1 MKILTATNC
10 GLNYFLYFYDMKQKR
25 IEWICELLIHKL
37 NTKKNGASFNEIQD
51 YLKKKTNEIKSKTNS
66 IGLSKRTIESDIK
79 AIRIGD
85 FDYSNKNII
94 KNKDEIVFHLK
105 YNRNKDIYFFD
116 YNYPIPEFNKNTE
129 EENLTLPFIE
139 GILAP
144 YKELPGVKKVI
155 EKIKEIYPIEFNL
168 EENRTAVVTSN
179 SYVNSEIKTKLANK
193 TTELLK
199 YIKSDSLLLFSYIK
213 VNKQTREIEDKED
226 YTVLPI
232 QVRIHEELYYL
243 IAFDIKLKKITTFR
257 IDQIKS
263 KIDVLSKKINDEL
276 YNLKKNFNE
285 SFFEYSFGIIRPESD
300 DVYTINIRFTEWAAQ
315 YVFYKPIHKTQKI
328 ITKTTEGGI
337 EISIKLLLENEPK
350 LPYDLENISKELAFA
365 LSRFRNYYS
374 ITSIV
379 KDEFKIN

>member
-1 MKILTATNC
+1 M
-10 GLNYFLYFYDMKQKR
+10 
-25 IEWICELLIHKL
+25 
-37 NTKKNGASFNEIQD
+37 
-51 YLKKKTNEIKSKTNS
+51 
-66 IGLSKRTIESDIK
+66 
-79 AIRIGD
+79 
-85 FDYSNKNII
+85 
-94 KNKDEIVFHLK
+94 
-105 YNRNKDIYFFD
+105 
-116 YNYPIPEFNKNTE
+116 
-129 EENLTLPFIE
+129 
-139 GILAP
+139 
-144 YKELPGVKKVI
+144 
-155 EKIKEIYPIEFNL
+155 
-168 EENRTAVVTSN
+168 
-179 SYVNSEIKTKLANK
+179 
-193 TTELLK
+193 
-199 YIKSDSLLLFSYIK
+199 
-213 VNKQTREIEDKED
+213 
-226 YTVLPI
+226 PI

-328 ITKTTEGGI
+328 ITKTTEGGL

-374 ITSIV
+374 ITSII